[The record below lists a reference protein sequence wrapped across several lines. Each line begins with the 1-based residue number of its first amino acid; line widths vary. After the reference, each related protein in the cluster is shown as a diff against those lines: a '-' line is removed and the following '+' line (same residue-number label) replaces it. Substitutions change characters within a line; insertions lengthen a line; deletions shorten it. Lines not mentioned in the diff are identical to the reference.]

1 MVRPLLWRW
10 VVLGELLGVVARYR
24 RRAGPGASRADQRPV
39 RLAARVQHHG
49 LERTSAQGAG
59 GQAEQVWTIGAVGNG
74 PHPLLSEHAQERV
87 RDGRVLDLGFA
98 FDLSRVRR
106 DLVSGGLMTL
116 SQAGTG
122 LARIHRPVTGAKAVV
137 PPLASNARRGRH
149 AHAQR
154 QWGPDLPPRPREELV
169 PGADA
174 GPSRAL
180 KTRRLVVDTRR
191 ASLGPGPS
199 DAIGSEMS

>member
-1 MVRPLLWRW
+1 
-10 VVLGELLGVVARYR
+10 
-24 RRAGPGASRADQRPV
+24 
-39 RLAARVQHHG
+39 
-49 LERTSAQGAG
+49 
-59 GQAEQVWTIGAVGNG
+59 
-74 PHPLLSEHAQERV
+74 
-87 RDGRVLDLGFA
+87 
-98 FDLSRVRR
+98 
-106 DLVSGGLMTL
+106 MTL

-149 AHAQR
+149 AHSQR
-154 QWGPDLPPRPREELV
+154 PWRPDLPPRPREELV

-191 ASLGPGPS
+191 ACTGARAVGRYWVR
-199 DAIGSEMS
+199 DVRKGAICYRQLRCIALQYL